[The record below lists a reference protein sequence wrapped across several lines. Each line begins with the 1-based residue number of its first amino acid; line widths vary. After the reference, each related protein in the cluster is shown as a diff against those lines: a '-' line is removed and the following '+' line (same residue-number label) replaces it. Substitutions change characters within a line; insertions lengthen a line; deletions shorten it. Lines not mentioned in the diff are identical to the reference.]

1 MTASDLALIDRRMAI
16 GGALAGVAGLALPSR
31 QSRVL
36 TQRGMVGGGSVQIE
50 QREANFSLFVSRM
63 IFPGDDPEVVVGSII
78 WVDDARQ
85 LSLRS
90 TEITEYIVPE
100 VEPEK
105 GVLRRIF
112 GTMRD
117 DTTQD
122 EYPFELEIVDVDLPG
137 TGKEQDTVVLKVGNG
152 ARTSET
158 ATPGSGIGFSY
169 SADGTVATGDIQE
182 LDLEIDLETGTVRP
196 TED

>member
-1 MTASDLALIDRRMAI
+1 MASGMGLVDRRMAI
-16 GGALAGVAGLALPSR
+16 GGALVGAVGLAVPSR
-31 QSRVL
+31 QSRIV
-36 TQRGMVGGGSVQIE
+36 TQRGMVGGGLVQFE
-50 QREANFSLFVSRM
+50 QGEANFSLFVSRL
-63 IFPGDDPEVVVGSII
+63 IFSGGDPEVVVGSII

-90 TEITEYIVPE
+90 TAITEYIVPE

-137 TGKEQDTVVLKVGNG
+137 TGKEKDTVVLKVGDG
-152 ARTSET
+152 ARTGET
-158 ATPGSGIGFSY
+158 ATPASGIGFSY

-182 LDLEIDLETGTVRP
+182 LDFEIDLETGTVRP
-196 TED
+196 AEG

>member
-1 MTASDLALIDRRMAI
+1 MTAPDLALIDRRMAI

-196 TED
+196 AED

>member
-1 MTASDLALIDRRMAI
+1 MASGMGLVDRRMAI
-16 GGALAGVAGLALPSR
+16 GGALVGAVGLAVPSR
-31 QSRVL
+31 QSRIV
-36 TQRGMVGGGSVQIE
+36 TQRGMVGGGLVQFE
-50 QREANFSLFVSRM
+50 QGEANFSLFVSRL
-63 IFPGDDPEVVVGSII
+63 IFSGGDPEVVVGSII

-90 TEITEYIVPE
+90 TAITEYIVPE

-137 TGKEQDTVVLKVGNG
+137 TGKEKDTVVLKVGDG
-152 ARTSET
+152 ARTGET
-158 ATPGSGIGFSY
+158 ATPSSGIGFSY

-182 LDLEIDLETGTVRP
+182 LDFEIDLETGTVRP
-196 TED
+196 AEG

>member
-1 MTASDLALIDRRMAI
+1 MMASGVRLIDRRMAI

-196 TED
+196 AED

>member
-158 ATPGSGIGFSY
+158 ATPGSGIGFTYVAS
-169 SADGTVATGDIQE
+169 GTVATGDIQE

-196 TED
+196 AED